1 MKFYRALEDK
11 KLRRQDIS
19 VHEDLSKVEKSVGES
34 EEFQLLKFFGETP
47 GRFLVN
53 QINTLEV
60 KGTKDNEFQV
70 HGKLAKQVGLSTKF
84 KRLVSEDWD

>member
-60 KGTKDNEFQV
+60 KGYCREAVNI
-70 HGKLAKQVGLSTKF
+70 HRPP
-84 KRLVSEDWD
+84 KRDK